1 MRTFWVT
8 VAHGTACVGC
18 TKCGKRCAYVSGSGG
33 VSMYTSNTRH
43 MRVITHAFSLI
54 LGCGAC
60 SNIRVVVRVS

>member
-43 MRVITHAFSLI
+43 MRVITCIQLDSGLRCMFEHE
-54 LGCGAC
+54 GCG
-60 SNIRVVVRVS
+60 

>member
-43 MRVITHAFSLI
+43 MRVITCIQLDSGLRCMFEH
-54 LGCGAC
+54 
-60 SNIRVVVRVS
+60 